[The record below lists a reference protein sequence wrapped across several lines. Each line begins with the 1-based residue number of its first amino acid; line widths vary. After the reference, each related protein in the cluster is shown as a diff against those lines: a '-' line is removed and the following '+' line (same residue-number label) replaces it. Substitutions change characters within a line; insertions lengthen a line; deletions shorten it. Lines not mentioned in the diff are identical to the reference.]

1 MTQIRKEFW
10 EEKEAKENSMA
21 KFYAS
26 KNQQYHGKL
35 SSDHRFGLLMMLA
48 SSIHL
53 FFNFHGN
60 FIK

>member
-35 SSDHRFGLLMMLA
+35 SSDYRFWAVNDVGL
-48 SSIHL
+48 IHL
-53 FFNFHGN
+53 PVL
-60 FIK
+60 